1 MEDKKFRTFVRVVL
15 ICFIIGFIYSLSFSF
30 ATYSLEKKVIED
42 KSISSKDALSNL
54 YNNAKNIKQIRIE
67 NDSLILTPLK
77 NENGDIIDDRGKFF
91 PIGSFFWLDKYSYKD
106 AKRNSLNLGLDL
118 KGGMSVLLEISQR
131 NILEGLSSV
140 SSNGN
145 LGRVLNK
152 VFENSDNV
160 YKGNTQD
167 TYLSI
172 FKNEF
177 DKIIEQD
184 SLPKTTFF
192 TVFEKE
198 DSFDFDQ
205 NSFSSDELDIKV
217 MEYLEGKVSDY
228 IGKTFETIKR
238 RIDQFGLANP
248 TVKQIESSER
258 ILVELPGM
266 TDEKMV
272 KEYLSKTASL
282 EFWKTKKNS
291 DPSLSVLLSDSIF
304 ISFAHIPN
312 ISPGVTEQDAPDIF
326 SLNSPI
332 VANIINNENDKKIAL
347 DYINKKYEDGTLNP
361 DVVFYFTNTSAIS
374 NDASG
379 QKVDNYDKFIQLIA
393 LEKSNEYGDFDG
405 PILLGKEV
413 NNARDGFDER
423 SGGVTINMNMTPS
436 GAKRWAQITENE
448 IGNEIAIV
456 LDQIVYTYPTIN
468 EKIPTG
474 SSVISGNFELREAQD
489 IASILNAGQ
498 LDAKVDIAGSEYVGP
513 SLGQKSIDSGA
524 KSFLMALIFVLV
536 YMLFYYFHAGVAS
549 NLALIINM
557 FFIFGAL
564 AAFNATLT
572 LPGIAGI
579 VLTIGMAVDANVLI
593 YERIKEELSQEK
605 GLALAVRDGY
615 KNAYSA
621 IIDAN
626 LTTLLT
632 AVVLFYFGTG
642 PIKGFAT
649 TLIIGILTSLFCAIF
664 ITRLVFES
672 RLINKKKIFFS
683 NKLTKNLF
691 RNTDISFLK
700 RRKIAYV
707 FSFIFIVVGVFF
719 LQTKGLNKGVDL
731 QGGREYVYKIEKDNI
746 NTVEIRNILGESF
759 IEDNVKKYPEV
770 KTYGNFGQT
779 NQIKITTNFKISEEE
794 SDSEVVSII
803 EEKLSN
809 YAGGIDFVEKIST
822 QKVGA
827 TIADD
832 VKKSAY
838 FAIVFSLIIIFLY
851 ILFRFR
857 RWQFSLGAV
866 VALFHDVL
874 ILLSIFSIF
883 NGILPI
889 SFEVDQAFVAA
900 LLTVIGYSLNDTVV
914 VFDRV
919 REFQKTKVGD
929 YKSIINSAL
938 NSTLSRTI
946 NTSLTT
952 IIVLLIIFFFGGE
965 VIRGFMFAL
974 IIGVIVGT
982 YSSLFIATPVMLDTT
997 KKFNNK

>member
-1 MEDKKFRTFVRVVL
+1 
-15 ICFIIGFIYSLSFSF
+15 
-30 ATYSLEKKVIED
+30 
-42 KSISSKDALSNL
+42 
-54 YNNAKNIKQIRIE
+54 
-67 NDSLILTPLK
+67 
-77 NENGDIIDDRGKFF
+77 
-91 PIGSFFWLDKYSYKD
+91 
-106 AKRNSLNLGLDL
+106 
-118 KGGMSVLLEISQR
+118 
-131 NILEGLSSV
+131 
-140 SSNGN
+140 
-145 LGRVLNK
+145 
-152 VFENSDNV
+152 
-160 YKGNTQD
+160 
-167 TYLSI
+167 
-172 FKNEF
+172 
-177 DKIIEQD
+177 
-184 SLPKTTFF
+184 
-192 TVFEKE
+192 
-198 DSFDFDQ
+198 
-205 NSFSSDELDIKV
+205 
-217 MEYLEGKVSDY
+217 
-228 IGKTFETIKR
+228 
-238 RIDQFGLANP
+238 
-248 TVKQIESSER
+248 
-258 ILVELPGM
+258 
-266 TDEKMV
+266 
-272 KEYLSKTASL
+272 
-282 EFWKTKKNS
+282 
-291 DPSLSVLLSDSIF
+291 
-304 ISFAHIPN
+304 
-312 ISPGVTEQDAPDIF
+312 
-326 SLNSPI
+326 
-332 VANIINNENDKKIAL
+332 
-347 DYINKKYEDGTLNP
+347 
-361 DVVFYFTNTSAIS
+361 
-374 NDASG
+374 
-379 QKVDNYDKFIQLIA
+379 
-393 LEKSNEYGDFDG
+393 
-405 PILLGKEV
+405 
-413 NNARDGFDER
+413 
-423 SGGVTINMNMTPS
+423 
-436 GAKRWAQITENE
+436 
-448 IGNEIAIV
+448 
-456 LDQIVYTYPTIN
+456 
-468 EKIPTG
+468 
-474 SSVISGNFELREAQD
+474 
-489 IASILNAGQ
+489 
-498 LDAKVDIAGSEYVGP
+498 
-513 SLGQKSIDSGA
+513 
-524 KSFLMALIFVLV
+524 
-536 YMLFYYFHAGVAS
+536 
-549 NLALIINM
+549 
-557 FFIFGAL
+557 
-564 AAFNATLT
+564 
-572 LPGIAGI
+572 
-579 VLTIGMAVDANVLI
+579 MAVDANVLI
-593 YERIKEELSQEK
+593 YERIKEELSQQK

-672 RLINKKKIFFS
+672 RLVNKKKIFFS
-683 NKLTKNLF
+683 NTLTKNLF
-691 RNTDISFLK
+691 RNTDISFIK

-731 QGGREYVYKIEKDNI
+731 QGGREYVYKIEKNNI

-779 NQIKITTNFKISEEE
+779 NQIKITTNFKISEEG

-889 SFEVDQAFVAA
+889 SLEVDQAFIAA

-919 REFQKTKVGD
+919 REFQKSKVGD

-997 KKFNNK
+997 KKFNN